1 MDYNARSENG
11 VLVIDLL
18 EENLDAGNV
27 KRFKVEILKVLEPYP
42 KAVLNLSPI
51 RFMDSS
57 GLGAMISC
65 LRRQQEADGDL
76 KLAGLKSPALDLFR
90 LVRMDRIFEL
100 YDTVED
106 AIRSY
111 PD

>member
-1 MDYNARSENG
+1 MDYNAHSEDG

-27 KRFKVEILKVLEPYP
+27 KRFKVEILKALEPFP

-51 RFMDSS
+51 RFIDSS

-65 LRRQQEADGDL
+65 LRKQQEAEGDL
-76 KLAGLKSPALDLFR
+76 KLACLKPPALDLFR
-90 LVRMDRIFEL
+90 LVRMDRVFEI
-100 YDTVED
+100 YDSVED
-106 AIRSY
+106 AISAY
-111 PD
+111 N